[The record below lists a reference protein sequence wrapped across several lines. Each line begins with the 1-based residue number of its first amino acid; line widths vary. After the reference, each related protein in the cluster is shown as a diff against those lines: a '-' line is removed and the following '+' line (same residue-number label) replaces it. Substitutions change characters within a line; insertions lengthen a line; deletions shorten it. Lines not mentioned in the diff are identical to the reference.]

1 MFRYGRG
8 MSVSDRV
15 LAWRITN
22 FKDAQIYS
30 IFLKLTNIK
39 LQMNL
44 NKTNRNEKRIEE
56 FSQLDTQQYQEAIA
70 LFDYAA
76 FNTTN

>member
-1 MFRYGRG
+1 M
-8 MSVSDRV
+8 
-15 LAWRITN
+15 
-22 FKDAQIYS
+22 
-30 IFLKLTNIK
+30 K

-44 NKTNRNEKRIEE
+44 NKTNRHEKRIEE

-76 FNTTN
+76 ILTTN